1 MQIQHNMAAMTAS
14 REVGIHSTNFK
25 KSTEKLASGYN
36 INRASDG
43 AAELKISEK
52 MRSQVRGLQRALKN
66 AEEGADF
73 IRVADGAMSETHAI
87 LQRMR
92 EITVQSLND
101 TNTPGDRAALAAE
114 FDQLQCEIDR
124 VNEQT
129 DFNRMPVFDKY
140 MPSYY
145 KIEGCRVWTP
155 NQLHTITDPDND
167 MHIRLP
173 NGQDYVITVPDGT
186 YTTQELMDEIDDAF
200 EYMRPNNP
208 GFTLEF
214 TEDGFCDLI
223 YQKEGGDTE
232 IASVDGYLTYLLF
245 DNYNNN
251 STISL
256 LGTTQIAP
264 GFPLEIH
271 KGQNDTLIFYA
282 APNENPYKIVVPPGK
297 YSREQMIDFLNSE
310 LKQMNLPGVIAKEYG
325 HGCIQITGGPGTS
338 ITGLKGNMF
347 TIEQDSSNIHSVF
360 YDNVCAGNVVNNAD
374 SIKGAACYYK
384 DQTAPIKIEK
394 DTVLK
399 YKFNDPDFDPAK
411 DAYDELIIPAGEYII
426 DPNSTAHN
434 NLYQLLKQLE
444 GTADIKVSVYYNS
457 SRSGYA
463 LQIESGVKGSSSSLI
478 FDKGKDQNGISAYE
492 LLFEKTQIHRY
503 NDASHYT
510 GYSPTNAYLYG
521 RADLSKPFE
530 VPAGANTL
538 SIQTGSG
545 QIQVTI
551 PPGSYTQSSLIQTLN
566 DHLSADDQTK
576 IEFYASGNALGI
588 RGKNN
593 TITNIT
599 VDATGAYKQLLT
611 SVGVTANSFRETSNI
626 GNEEYIQGNTEP
638 VFTPAELVLNQDIP
652 NERTVIN
659 SSNNQ
664 LNFYLYDAPDTQ
676 YISVRI
682 PNSPPNGYT
691 REELINA
698 LNDQLKNYPVK
709 AELRGNRLALVTER
723 TGDNA
728 KPYIYVNSQYG
739 NAWSAFLG
747 TQTTTLEP
755 ISYNYTKGQPYR
767 FYAKKAIS
775 TSSPV
780 DIAAP
785 NNVFN
790 ITVGNDTKTI
800 TVPPNVYSRGAD
812 LAAEIQKAIDQQ
824 FPPDPITQEKQ
835 ITVSYTSRI
844 EMNSPNKFRVSD
856 SDPANEDSFYT
867 KVFQT
872 LTSYSS
878 IGTPVRPNPS
888 TLHIVQDIFIVGRQ
902 DIRAND
908 TTIVSGFNDEFVI
921 DLTYPPGTDTDVHT
935 LKVTIP
941 PGTYNGDQIANVLTG
956 LLNDEL
962 DKLYPLGREF
972 ELKAELGG
980 QNTSVSGSN
989 DNNALSITLI
999 ETKDANG
1006 NVIDAPSGN
1015 YRLDGVRGNA
1025 SYSIF
1030 YKTTGKPIPSYVIGA
1045 NDLSGGVT
1053 FGPDNNTL
1061 TLDVDDKNYSFTFPD
1076 GYYPPDQLLD
1086 MINDLFQQ
1094 QNCPLTATLENGKLK
1109 LSCQVVGAHTITNIS
1124 GSAKG
1129 TLFYQIRSRKDV
1141 PPFML
1146 QVGANA
1152 YQGLELPRLC
1162 VGTVALRM
1170 NSLTITRPKYAN
1182 KALTRLDISINLL
1195 SAKRSSYGALQNR
1208 LEHIVANNGNA
1219 AENAQ
1224 ASESRIR
1231 DADMAL
1237 EMIRYTKHR
1246 ILTQASE
1253 AVLAQAKQL
1262 PNIVLN
1268 LLQQ

>member
-1 MQIQHNMAAMTAS
+1 MQIQHNMAAMNAS
-14 REVGIHSTNFK
+14 RKIGINSTNFQ
-25 KSTEKLASGYN
+25 KSSEKLASGYK

-73 IRVADGAMSETHAI
+73 IRVADGAMMETHAM

-129 DFNRMPVFDKY
+129 DFNRMPVFDRY
-140 MPSYY
+140 LPSYY

-155 NQLHTITDPDND
+155 NQLHTITDPEND

-173 NGQDYVITVPDGT
+173 NGQDYTITVPDGT

-200 EYMRPNNP
+200 EYMKPNNP

-223 YQKEGGDTE
+223 YQKEAGDTE
-232 IASVDGYLTYLLF
+232 ITSVDGYLTYLLF
-245 DNYNNN
+245 DNYTNN
-251 STISL
+251 STVSL

-271 KGQNDTLIFYA
+271 QGQNDTLIFYA
-282 APNENPYKIVVPPGK
+282 APKENPYKIVVPQGK

-310 LKQMNLPGVIAKEYG
+310 LKKLDLTGVVAKEYG
-325 HGCIQITGGPGTS
+325 DDCIQITGGPSIS

-347 TIEQDSSNIHSVF
+347 TIEQDSTNIHSVF
-360 YDNVCAGNVVNNAD
+360 YDNVCEGTVVSNPD
-374 SIKGAACYYK
+374 YIKGAAYYL
-384 DQTAPIKIEK
+384 QGTTTEIEIPNGSS
-394 DTVLK
+394 LK
-399 YKFNDPDFDPAK
+399 FKFNDPDFDPANG
-411 DAYDELIIPAGEYII
+411 YDELTIPAGKYII
-426 DPNSTAHN
+426 SPDETLPN
-434 NLYQLLKQLE
+434 NLYTILKTLE
-444 GTADIKVSVYYNS
+444 TTTAGGVKVSVFSNPSYG
-457 SRSGYA
+457 GYS
-463 LQIESGVKGSSSSLI
+463 LQIESAVKGSKSSLV
-478 FDKGKDQNGISAYE
+478 FNQDATYN
-492 LLFEKTQIHRY
+492 LLFKDTHRHY
-503 NDASHYT
+503 FNDATHYS
-510 GYSPTNAYLYG
+510 GYQPSYAYMYG
-521 RADLSKPFE
+521 RADLSKSFT

-538 SIQTGSG
+538 SINTGSSN
-545 QIQVTI
+545 IQVTI
-551 PPGSYTQSSLIQTLN
+551 PPGPYTQSSLITTLN
-566 DHLSADDQTK
+566 QQLSPTDPIQ
-576 IEFYASGNALGI
+576 FYASGNGLGI
-588 RGKNN
+588 RG
-593 TITNIT
+593 TDGTVTRIT
-599 VDATGAYKQLLT
+599 VAPTGAYNQLLT
-611 SVGVTANSFRETSNI
+611 SVGTAANTFIGNSNI
-626 GNEEYIQGNTEP
+626 GNEEYVQGNTEP
-638 VFTPAELVLNQDIP
+638 TFTPAELVMNQSIP
-652 NERTVIN
+652 QDLTVIDN
-659 SSNNQ
+659 SNNQ
-664 LNFYLYDAPDTQ
+664 LGFYLYNAPHNR
-676 YISVRI
+676 YISVQI
-682 PNSPPNGYT
+682 PNSSGSGYT
-691 REELINA
+691 RKELVDA
-698 LNDQLKNYPVK
+698 LNEQLKNYPVK
-709 AELRGNRLALVTER
+709 AELRDNKLALITER

-728 KPYIYVNSQYG
+728 KPYIHVDSQYG
-739 NAWSAFLG
+739 NAWGAFLG
-747 TQTTTLEP
+747 TQTTTLNP
-755 ISYNYTKGQPYR
+755 ISYSYSPGQPYR
-767 FYAKKAIS
+767 FYGKKSIS
-775 TSSPV
+775 AGTPA
-780 DIAAP
+780 DITAP

-790 ITVGNDTKTI
+790 LRVGTDTKTI
-800 TVPPNVYSRGAD
+800 TIPPGTYTTGTDMAT
-812 LAAEIQKAIDQQ
+812 AIQDAIDQQ
-824 FPPDPITQEKQ
+824 FPPDATTQEKQ
-835 ITVSYTSRI
+835 VKVSYNGRI
-844 EMNSPNKFRVSD
+844 EMSSPNSFRVTD
-856 SDPANEDSFYT
+856 SDPTNNDSFYT

-872 LTSYSS
+872 LTDYTTS
-878 IGTPVRPNPS
+878 GTPTRPNPN

-902 DIRAND
+902 DIRTEE
-908 TTIVSGFNDEFVI
+908 TTIAAGFNDEFI
-921 DLTYPPGTDTDVHT
+921 LDLTYPPGTDTDFHT
-935 LKVTIP
+935 LKVHIP
-941 PGTYNGDQIANVLTG
+941 PGTYSGDQIADLLTG
-956 LLNDEL
+956 LLNNEL
-962 DKLYPLGREF
+962 DKLYPTGREF

-989 DNNALSITLI
+989 DHNALSITLI

-1006 NVIDAPSGN
+1006 NLMDAPTGS

-1030 YKTTGKPIPSYVIGA
+1030 YKTTGKPIPSYVIGV
-1045 NDLSGGVT
+1045 NDLTGGVT

-1061 TLDVDDKNYSFTFPD
+1061 TLDVDDKSYSFTYPD
-1076 GYYPPDQLLD
+1076 GFYPPDKLLD
-1086 MINDLFQQ
+1086 MMNDMFQQ

-1109 LSCQVVGAHTITNIS
+1109 LSCQVVGAHAITNIS

-1129 TLFYQIRSRKDV
+1129 TLFYQIRSRKNV

-1170 NSLTITRPKYAN
+1170 NSLTITKPKYAN
-1182 KALTRLDISINLL
+1182 KALVRLDEAINLL
-1195 SAKRSSYGALQNR
+1195 SAKRSTYGAMQNR

-1253 AVLAQAKQL
+1253 AVLAQAKQI
-1262 PNIVLN
+1262 PNIVLS
-1268 LLQQ
+1268 LLQ

>member
-1 MQIQHNMAAMTAS
+1 MQIQHNIAAMAAS
-14 REVGIHSTNFK
+14 REIGINSTNFR
-25 KSTEKLASGYN
+25 KSTEKLASGYK

-73 IRVADGAMSETHAI
+73 IRVADGAMTETHDM

-129 DFNRMPVFDKY
+129 DFNRMPVFDRY

-173 NGQDYVITVPDGT
+173 SGQDYVITVPDGT

-200 EYMRPNNP
+200 EYMRPTNP

-251 STISL
+251 STVSL
-256 LGTTQIAP
+256 LGTTQISP

-282 APNENPYKIVVPPGK
+282 APNENPYKIVVPPGN
-297 YSREQMIDFLNSE
+297 YSREQMIDFLNTE
-310 LKQMNLPGVIAKEYG
+310 LKQMNLSGVVAKEYG
-325 HGCIQITGGPGTS
+325 DGCIQITGGPDIS

-347 TIEQDSSNIHSVF
+347 TIEQDSTNIHSVF
-360 YDNVCAGNVVNNAD
+360 YDNVCAGNIVNNAD
-374 SIKGAACYYK
+374 SIKGAACYNNGT
-384 DQTAPIKIEK
+384 TAPIKIEK

-426 DPNSTAHN
+426 NPNSTAQN
-434 NLYQLLKQLE
+434 NLYQILKTLE
-444 GTADIKVSVYYNS
+444 GTANIKVGVFYNS
-457 SRSGYA
+457 SYGGYA
-463 LQIESGVKGSSSSLI
+463 LQIESGVKGSGSSLI
-478 FDKGKDQNGISAYE
+478 FDKSADQNGINAYE
-492 LLFEKTQIHRY
+492 LLFVKTQKRY
-503 NDASHYT
+503 FNDATHYS
-510 GYSPTNAYLYG
+510 GSNPSNAYLYG

-551 PPGSYTQSSLIQTLN
+551 PPGPYTQSSLIQALN
-566 DHLSADDQTK
+566 DQLSADDKKK

-588 RGKNN
+588 RGKDS
-593 TITNIT
+593 TVTNIT
-599 VDATGAYKQLLT
+599 VDPSGAYKQLLT
-611 SVGVTANSFRETSNI
+611 SVGITPNSFSGTSNT
-626 GNEEYIQGNTEP
+626 GNEEYVQGNTEP

-652 NERTVIN
+652 EDQTVIN
-659 SSNNQ
+659 SSNSQ
-664 LNFYLYDAPDTQ
+664 LSFYLYDSPHTR
-676 YISVRI
+676 YVSVRI
-682 PNSPPNGYT
+682 PDSPSGGYT
-691 REELINA
+691 REELVNA
-698 LNDQLKNYPVK
+698 LNDQLKNYPVR
-709 AELRGNRLALVTER
+709 AELRGNKLALITER

-739 NAWSAFLG
+739 NAWGAFLG
-747 TQTTTLEP
+747 TQTATRNP
-755 ISYNYTKGQPYR
+755 VSYGYTPGQPNR
-767 FYAKKAIS
+767 FYGKNSIS
-775 TSSPV
+775 ASKPA

-785 NNVFN
+785 NNEFQLR
-790 ITVGNDTKTI
+790 VGTDTKTI
-800 TVPPNVYSRGAD
+800 IVPPGTYTSGAD
-812 LAAEIQKAIDQQ
+812 MAKAIQDAIDIK
-824 FPPDPITQEKQ
+824 FPPDAATQEKQ
-835 ITVSYTSRI
+835 VTVSYNGRI
-844 EMNSPNKFRVSD
+844 EMTSANTFRVSD
-856 SDPANEDSFYT
+856 SDPSNEDSFYT

-872 LTSYSS
+872 LTNYTST
-878 IGTPVRPNPS
+878 GTPVRPNPS

-902 DIRAND
+902 DIRTND
-908 TTIVSGFNDEFVI
+908 TTIVTGFNDEFVI
-921 DLTYPPGTDTDVHT
+921 DLTYPPGTDTDFHT

-941 PGTYNGDQIANVLTG
+941 PGTYSGDQIADELTG
-956 LLNDEL
+956 LLNAEL
-962 DKLYPLGREF
+962 DKLYPTGREF

-980 QNTSVSGSN
+980 QITSVSGSN
-989 DNNALSITLI
+989 DHNALSITLI
-999 ETKDANG
+999 ETKDAAG
-1006 NVIDAPSGN
+1006 NKIDAPSGN

-1061 TLDVDDKNYSFTFPD
+1061 TLDVDDKSYSFTFPD

-1086 MINDLFQQ
+1086 MINDMFQQ
-1094 QNCPLTATLENGKLK
+1094 QNCPLTATLEDGKLK
-1109 LSCQVVGAHTITNIS
+1109 LSCQVVGSHTITNIS
-1124 GSAKG
+1124 GSAKS
-1129 TLFYQIRSRKDV
+1129 TLFYKVRSRKDI

-1162 VGTVALRM
+1162 VGTVALRI
-1170 NSLTITRPKYAN
+1170 NSLTISRPKYAN
-1182 KALTRLDISINLL
+1182 KALGRLDVAINLL

-1253 AVLAQAKQL
+1253 AVLAQAKQI